1 MHRAATLV
9 CVHAS
14 VSERVRA
21 SNDGRAWACV
31 GAHGRACVCARGRVR
46 ACGGVRAWRACAR
59 VCSWVPG
66 GTLELMESCVRL
78 YREGATACAS
88 GQRRREE
95 GEEGMAAPM
104 RSQWRAV
111 LAFMASFAS
120 FGRVRRARARTRA
133 LGACARVVGSEMRN
147 AALRRR
153 SGGDGGGGN
162 RHRTCDEKGAMGR
175 EGRVHNGARLM
186 AERMCWRRH
195 RLESSGAL
203 VSGGRLHNACS
214 VAGQCPI
221 AFSRRR
227 SSRLRGVLSTAAGLR
242 RVEWAAAGR
251 PESARVRESDAGHLR
266 PSAGQRSQSDVPV

>member
-1 MHRAATLV
+1 VCEAVPRRGDGVRLRAAAKGGGGGGDGSANAV
-9 CVHAS
+9 AMESGACVH
-14 VSERVRA
+14 
-21 SNDGRAWACV
+21 
-31 GAHGRACVCARGRVR
+31 
-46 ACGGVRAWRACAR
+46 
-59 VCSWVPG
+59 
-66 GTLELMESCVRL
+66 
-78 YREGATACAS
+78 
-88 GQRRREE
+88 
-95 GEEGMAAPM
+95 GEFCEFWT
-104 RSQWRAV
+104 RSA
-111 LAFMASFAS
+111 
-120 FGRVRRARARTRA
+120 RARARTRA